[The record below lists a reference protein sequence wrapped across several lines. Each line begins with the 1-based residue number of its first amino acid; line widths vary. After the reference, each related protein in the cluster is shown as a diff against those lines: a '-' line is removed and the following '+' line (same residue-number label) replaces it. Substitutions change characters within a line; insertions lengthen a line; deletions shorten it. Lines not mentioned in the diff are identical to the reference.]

1 LNANTS
7 LMQTFLRQV
16 LSYLCRR
23 NIVAQVSESLQS
35 LALRRTHCDAFITN
49 FSTRHDLLSKI
60 LVQW

>member
-1 LNANTS
+1 
-7 LMQTFLRQV
+7 MQTFLRQV